1 MLVAA
6 PPRGYCSYTRP
17 LRLYAAA
24 FPPPGDAGTIL
35 GGPVNETFGLTELQ
49 LAILHVLWERGEATS
64 REVREALMPSRS
76 LALTTVAT
84 LLSRLE
90 RKGVLDHRR
99 QGRAHV
105 FRPTVTQNE
114 VRKNMVRELAE
125 NLFEGKPSQLISH
138 LLLSSQVD
146 PDELRRMRQ
155 VLDEAQQGPNRG
167 ALEGGAPA

>member
-1 MLVAA
+1 M
-6 PPRGYCSYTRP
+6 
-17 LRLYAAA
+17 
-24 FPPPGDAGTIL
+24 
-35 GGPVNETFGLTELQ
+35 NETFGLTELQ

-105 FRPTVTQNE
+105 FRPTVTRSE
-114 VRKNMVRELAE
+114 VRRNMVRELAK
-125 NLFEGKPSQLISH
+125 NLFEGEPSQLMSH
-138 LLLSSQVD
+138 LLHSSSLD
-146 PDELRRMRQ
+146 ADELRRMRQ
-155 VLDEAQQGPNRG
+155 ALDEAQRRNHDQAGSQSG
-167 ALEGGAPA
+167 VQA

>member
-1 MLVAA
+1 
-6 PPRGYCSYTRP
+6 
-17 LRLYAAA
+17 
-24 FPPPGDAGTIL
+24 
-35 GGPVNETFGLTELQ
+35 VNDTFGLTELQ

-64 REVREALMPSRS
+64 REVREALLPARS

-105 FRPTVTQNE
+105 FRPTVTRAE
-114 VRKNMVRELAE
+114 VRRNMVRELAN
-125 NLFEGKPSQLISH
+125 NLFDGEPSQMMSH

-146 PDELRRMRQ
+146 PEEIRRMRQ
-155 VLDEAQQGPNRG
+155 ALEEAQRG
-167 ALEGGAPA
+167 YDRAATDGSLPA

>member
-1 MLVAA
+1 M
-6 PPRGYCSYTRP
+6 
-17 LRLYAAA
+17 
-24 FPPPGDAGTIL
+24 
-35 GGPVNETFGLTELQ
+35 NETFGLTELQ

-64 REVREALMPSRS
+64 REVREALLPSRS

-105 FRPTVTQNE
+105 FRPKVTRGD
-114 VRKNMVRELAE
+114 VRRNMVRELAD
-125 NLFEGKPSQLISH
+125 NLFEGKPSQIVSH

-146 PDELRRMRQ
+146 PDEIRRMQQ
-155 VLDEAQQGPNRG
+155 VLDEAQRG
-167 ALEGGAPA
+167 AERDTLDGGAPA

>member
-1 MLVAA
+1 
-6 PPRGYCSYTRP
+6 
-17 LRLYAAA
+17 
-24 FPPPGDAGTIL
+24 
-35 GGPVNETFGLTELQ
+35 VNETFGLTELQ

-64 REVREALMPSRS
+64 REVREALLPSRS

-105 FRPTVTQNE
+105 FRPTVTRVE

-125 NLFEGKPSQLISH
+125 NLFDGKPSQLVSH

-146 PDELRRMRQ
+146 HDELRRMRQ
-155 VLDEAQQGPNRG
+155 ALDDAQRST
-167 ALEGGAPA
+167 AEGGAPA